1 MKGIILAGGA
11 GSRLYPMTQVA
22 SKQLQPV
29 YDKPMIY
36 YPLATLCDA
45 GITDILLIS
54 SPTDIGRFELLLGD
68 GSQWGI
74 SLSYAVQT
82 APRGIAEAF
91 IVGADFIGDESVAL
105 ILGDNLF
112 YGEMGVESTIA
123 EFETGALIYGYPVS
137 DPMRYGVVE
146 VDDIGN
152 VLSLV
157 EKPDRPRSNLAIP
170 GLYLYDN
177 SVVEIARSLKP
188 SSRGEL
194 EITDLN
200 RVYLEKGEL
209 RAIRIGRGVA
219 WLDSGTHDSLLEAAN
234 FIATIEHRQGIKVAC
249 IEEIAHRRGYI
260 TDDQLRAMTD
270 AMPHS
275 GYRDYLERLVEDL
288 WAE

>member
-1 MKGIILAGGA
+1 
-11 GSRLYPMTQVA
+11 
-22 SKQLQPV
+22 
-29 YDKPMIY
+29 MIY

-54 SPTDIGRFELLLGD
+54 SPEDIGRFEALLGD

-74 SLSYAVQT
+74 SLTYAIQT

-91 IVGADFIGDESVAL
+91 IVGADFIGGESVAL

-112 YGEMGVESTIA
+112 YGEMGIESTID
-123 EFETGALIYGYPVS
+123 EFDTGAVIYGYPVS

-146 VDDIGN
+146 VDEAGN
-152 VLSLV
+152 VLGLV
-157 EKPDRPRSNLAIP
+157 EKPARPRSNLAVP

-177 SVVEIARSLKP
+177 SVVEIATSLEP
-188 SSRGEL
+188 SPRGEL

-200 RVYLEKGEL
+200 MVYLERGAL
-209 RAIRIGRGVA
+209 RAVRIGRGVA

-260 TDDQLRAMTD
+260 DDEQLRRLTE
-270 AMPHS
+270 AMPGS
-275 GYRDYLERLVEDL
+275 GYRAYLEALLEDL
-288 WAE
+288 WAQ